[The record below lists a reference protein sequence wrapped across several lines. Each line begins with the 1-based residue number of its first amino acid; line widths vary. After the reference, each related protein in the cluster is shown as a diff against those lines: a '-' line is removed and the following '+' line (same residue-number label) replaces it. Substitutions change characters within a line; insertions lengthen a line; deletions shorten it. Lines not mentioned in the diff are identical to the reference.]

1 MKLNFR
7 KKINNYHKI
16 IEADLWGSMK
26 KQKIRDGPKTIVK
39 QCGFSDAMGQPLYS
53 LILQYN
59 KNVAKMNRNVLN
71 LLAY

>member
-1 MKLNFR
+1 M
-7 KKINNYHKI
+7 
-16 IEADLWGSMK
+16 E
-26 KQKIRDGPKTIVK
+26 KQKIRDGQKTIVK
-39 QCGFSDAMGQPLYS
+39 QCGFSDAMGQALYS

>member
-1 MKLNFR
+1 M
-7 KKINNYHKI
+7 
-16 IEADLWGSMK
+16 E
-26 KQKIRDGPKTIVK
+26 KQKIRDGQKTIVK